1 MSLEISYEEGLAMLD
16 KKRLLEN
23 IFELDIIALNIS
35 FKNLSDTYN
44 DFKEQPIDSNEVMLG
59 YLKEIADRT
68 EHIQELCEV
77 VKRQTQT
84 LNELFKNS

>member
-1 MSLEISYEEGLAMLD
+1 MLD

-35 FKNLSDTYN
+35 FENLSDTYN

-68 EHIQELCEV
+68 EQIQEFCEV

>member
-1 MSLEISYEEGLAMLD
+1 MLD

-44 DFKEQPIDSNEVMLG
+44 EFKEQPIDSNEVMLG

-68 EHIQELCEV
+68 EQIQELW
-77 VKRQTQT
+77 RQIR
-84 LNELFKNS
+84 EDGK

>member
-1 MSLEISYEEGLAMLD
+1 MLD

-44 DFKEQPIDSNEVMLG
+44 DFKEQPIVMLG

-68 EHIQELCEV
+68 EQIQELCEV
-77 VKRQTQT
+77 VKRQTQK

>member
-1 MSLEISYEEGLAMLD
+1 MLD

-68 EHIQELCEV
+68 EQIQELCEV
-77 VKRQTQT
+77 VKRQSRT

>member
-1 MSLEISYEEGLAMLD
+1 MLD

-44 DFKEQPIDSNEVMLG
+44 EFKEQPIDSNEVMLG
-59 YLKEIADRT
+59 YLKKIEDKAD
-68 EHIQELCEV
+68 HIQELCEV
-77 VKRQTQT
+77 VKRQSRT